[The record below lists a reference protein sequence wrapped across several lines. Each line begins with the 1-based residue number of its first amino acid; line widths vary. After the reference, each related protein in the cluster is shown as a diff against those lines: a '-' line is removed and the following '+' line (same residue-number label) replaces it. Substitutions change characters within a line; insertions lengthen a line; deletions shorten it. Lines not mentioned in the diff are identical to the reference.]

1 MGEENYNL
9 VTYGDS
15 GQADRRRQRLDLVRN
30 CPIPDGELLL
40 NMGLFLVPQTLSRIL
55 FMDFLY
61 RQILDVQG
69 IVMDFGCRWGQN
81 ALLFTAMRGIYEPF
95 NRLRKVVAFD
105 TFGGFPGISAE
116 DGNSQMMSTGS
127 YSVTE
132 GYEQYLAKLLELQEA
147 ECPLEH
153 ISKHEICKGDATVEV
168 ADYLQRN
175 RETIVALAYFDFDLY
190 EPTKEVLQAIQPRL
204 TRGSVIGFDELNDP
218 DCPGETLAVIEVLG
232 LDRYA
237 IKRFPYNSRTS
248 YLVVE

>member
-15 GQADRRRQRLDLVRN
+15 SQADRRRQRLDLVRN

-95 NRLRKVVAFD
+95 NRC
-105 TFGGFPGISAE
+105 
-116 DGNSQMMSTGS
+116 
-127 YSVTE
+127 
-132 GYEQYLAKLLELQEA
+132 LL
-147 ECPLEH
+147 
-153 ISKHEICKGDATVEV
+153 
-168 ADYLQRN
+168 Y
-175 RETIVALAYFDFDLY
+175 
-190 EPTKEVLQAIQPRL
+190 
-204 TRGSVIGFDELNDP
+204 
-218 DCPGETLAVIEVLG
+218 
-232 LDRYA
+232 
-237 IKRFPYNSRTS
+237 TS
-248 YLVVE
+248 